1 MPDKIENVEED
12 QTSLIKFQKNQSNT
26 KLS

>member
-12 QTSLIKFQKNQSNT
+12 QTSQIKFQKNQSNT